1 MLMVKLGGVCVGKM
15 TQPFLLVLP
24 FWASKV
30 IFEILISSILKVCK
44 DVHKGLGLELGIRSL
59 GLGNQCNTR
68 P

>member
-1 MLMVKLGGVCVGKM
+1 MLMVKLGGVCGEAD
-15 TQPFLLVLP
+15 QPFLLVLT

-30 IFEILISSILKVCK
+30 IFEILISSILRVCK